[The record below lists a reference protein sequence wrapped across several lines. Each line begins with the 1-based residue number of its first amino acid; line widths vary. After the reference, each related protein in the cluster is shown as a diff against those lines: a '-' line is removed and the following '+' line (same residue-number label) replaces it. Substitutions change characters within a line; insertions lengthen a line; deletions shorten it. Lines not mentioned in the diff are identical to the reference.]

1 MRRARRRP
9 AAPTF
14 VGRRRRRGRI
24 LVPLAVLVVA
34 GGVGAAMALS
44 SDSDVVDVLATDAPT
59 DGPAGSADAGT
70 PSPSQ
75 TVPSPEPDPTGPA
88 PTGDPEQATAW
99 PGSLTSPPMVEATA
113 QLPEVR
119 GDLTP
124 PLRSLQ
130 GRIDGVLDALG
141 PSLAGADVAVAVRD
155 AEGRRVYDRG
165 DQQRLMPASTMKSV
179 TAATVLST
187 LGADHRF
194 TTTVASTGEI
204 VDGVVQG
211 DLVIRGGGDPV
222 LTSEDYRRHVYPS
235 RPATSIED
243 LADAVAAEGI
253 TAVTGRVVGDGSG
266 WSNADVAAGW
276 RRSYLH
282 DQNARHITRLT
293 VDAGLT
299 VDVDIPPDEPV
310 QVELHAASDPVQT
323 TASVFAA
330 LLAERGISVRGGTST
345 TRLPLASGD
354 PLAAVESPPVSE
366 LLAFT
371 MQRSD
376 NHLADTLLLAAS
388 HAATGDGSWA
398 AANRTAVAVFDALGV
413 PSAGLQVADGS
424 GLSRLDRVAAGQ
436 LADLD
441 VAMMAGPHAGVWD
454 DSMAVAG
461 QTGTLRRRLVGTP
474 ADGRF
479 VGKTGTLDDV
489 KAVVGHVRPA
499 GGDAQRLHVAVVAN
513 GVPNGGQWAVTV
525 LMDRLALELADHQD
539 GCVTTYPGDA
549 TEEATEGA
557 TDVATETG
565 PVRRCP
571 DG

>member
-1 MRRARRRP
+1 M
-9 AAPTF
+9 
-14 VGRRRRRGRI
+14 
-24 LVPLAVLVVA
+24 PLAVVAVA
-34 GGVGAAMALS
+34 GGVGAAFALS
-44 SDSDVVDVLATDAPT
+44 ADSDTVDVEALATDPETDDPETDEAAPSDAPDT
-59 DGPAGSADAGT
+59 PGPGDADG
-70 PSPSQ
+70 
-75 TVPSPEPDPTGPA
+75 SPEPGPTTSEPSASGPTASEGTSTPEPATARPA
-88 PTGDPEQATAW
+88 P
-99 PGSLTSPPMVEATA
+99 LTSPPTVAATA
-113 QLPEVR
+113 QLPDSR

-124 PLRSLQ
+124 PLRNL
-130 GRIDGVLDALG
+130 RERLEGVLQTLG
-141 PSLAGADVAVAVRD
+141 PSLEGANVAVAVRD
-155 AEGRRVYDRG
+155 EQGRRVYDREP
-165 DQQRLMPASTMKSV
+165 QQRLMPASTMKSV

-194 TTTVASTGEI
+194 ATTVSSTGE
-204 VDGVVQG
+204 VEDGVVEG

-222 LTSEDYRRHVYPS
+222 LTTEDYRRQVYPS
-235 RPATSIED
+235 RPSTSIED
-243 LADAVAAEGI
+243 LADAVAEQGI
-253 TAVTGRVVGDGSG
+253 TTVTGRVVADGSG

-276 RRSYLH
+276 RRSYLD

-299 VDVDIPPDEPV
+299 VDVDITPDEPV
-310 QVELHAASDPVQT
+310 QVELHAASDPVST

-330 LLAERGISVRGGTST
+330 RLAERGIAVRGGTST
-345 TRLPLASGD
+345 TRLPIATGE

-398 AANRTAVAVFDALGV
+398 AANRTAAAVLDALGV

-424 GLSRLDRVAAGQ
+424 GLSRLDRVSAAQ

-441 VAMMAGPHAGVWD
+441 VAMMAGPHAGVWE

-474 ADGRF
+474 GDGRF

-489 KAVVGHVRPA
+489 KAVVGHVRPS
-499 GGDAQRLHVAVVAN
+499 DDESQRLHVAVVAN
-513 GVPNGGQWAVTV
+513 GVPSGGQWAVSV

-539 GCVTTYPGDA
+539 GCITTYGGEA
-549 TEEATEGA
+549 TEGGTEGA
-557 TDVATETG
+557 TDGATGGATETG
-565 PVRRCP
+565 PVRTCP
-571 DG
+571 DE